1 MSDTR
6 TKVELLLNTSH
17 TLLDYYEREDSV
29 IWCLTDD
36 GEEYIIL
43 RIEDEKADIW
53 ERFYFEYEAQAKFN
67 DIVEEFS

>member
-43 RIEDEKADIW
+43 RI
-53 ERFYFEYEAQAKFN
+53 
-67 DIVEEFS
+67 